1 MNYTTLPSYKGQ
13 ITIPSVLRV
22 KYKISKNTPIIIKD
36 NEDGTMTMKVMEM
49 TDPNDII
56 YREDE
61 NSIGLSFKN
70 GIDPRV
76 LIDAIKKID
85 G

>member
-1 MNYTTLPSYKGQ
+1 MNFTTLPSYKGQ
-13 ITIPSVLRV
+13 ITIPSALRV
-22 KYKISKNTPIIIKD
+22 KYKIGKNTPIVIKD
-36 NEDGTMTMKVMEM
+36 NEDGTMTIKVMEI
-49 TDPNDII
+49 TDPTDVI

-61 NSIGLSFKN
+61 TSIGLSFKK